1 MSLWGPVGG
10 VVGLGWGWR
19 LCMWMLVCSGE
30 ASAEKRW
37 GKVKAEGAKFSAA
50 NRPLEASTSLWKILG
65 GSRDPEAA
73 LAHDDPS
80 GAVFCLE
87 DLGSSGASQVVLVV
101 KKNLLA
107 SAGDMRYSGSIPGFG
122 KILLRRAWQPN
133 LVFLSGESH
142 RQRSLVGLQRVGH
155 AWSDLT
161 CKAQGN

>member
-1 MSLWGPVGG
+1 M
-10 VVGLGWGWR
+10 
-19 LCMWMLVCSGE
+19 
-30 ASAEKRW
+30 
-37 GKVKAEGAKFSAA
+37 
-50 NRPLEASTSLWKILG
+50 EASTCLSKIPG

-101 KKNLLA
+101 KFLLA
-107 SAGDMRYSGSIPGFG
+107 SAGGMRYSGSIPGFG

-142 RQRSLVGLQRVGH
+142 RQRSLVGYDPWG
-155 AWSDLT
+155 
-161 CKAQGN
+161 CKELDMPEVT